1 MQRVAEVQK
10 PMVLW
15 RSEAHNGAA
24 IQNRGS
30 LAMNRSSYRKLL
42 ANGKAALL
50 AAIEIYNKPRIDY
63 RDECFVILLLNAW
76 ELILKAILSK
86 DAQTIFYPK
95 VRGQAYRTYSL
106 TDAFRKAERLLP
118 ADLSTQ
124 ALRMNLELL
133 SIYRDNSVHFYNARH
148 FGTVI
153 YALAQTSI
161 VNLKDLLKA
170 VFDVD
175 LSDEISWQLLPL
187 GLNAPIDPIDYI
199 SGKGVP
205 VKQSSAVKQFLAQ
218 IANSTQSLE
227 AQGQDTGRLLT
238 IFKVKLES
246 TKKIANADVV
256 VGVEKATD
264 GAKGPLVVT
273 KNMDPNET
281 HPLLTMAVVGA
292 VGTLHGLEFTSGAFQ
307 AIAWKYGLKTN
318 QTFCWKSKEGNL
330 IRYSRE
336 AVTFIKRLTEG
347 DVTLAKTEYRERNRK
362 KRDAVPATATLPTGI
377 DQTVVAS

>member
-1 MQRVAEVQK
+1 MAQAEKADAVCS
-10 PMVLW
+10 V
-15 RSEAHNGAA
+15 EAHNGHSHP
-24 IQNRGS
+24 NRG
-30 LAMNRSSYRKLL
+30 LQAMNRSSYRKLL

-76 ELILKAILSK
+76 ELIMKAILSK
-86 DAQTIFYPK
+86 DGQTIFYPK

-106 TDAFRKAERLLP
+106 ADAFRRAEKLLS

-133 SIYRDNSVHFYNARH
+133 GTYRDNSVHFYNARS
-148 FGTVI
+148 FGAVI

-170 VFDVD
+170 VFDID

-187 GLNAPIDPIDYI
+187 GLNAPVDPIDYI
-199 SGKGVP
+199 SGKGVHA
-205 VKQSSAVKQFLAQ
+205 KQSSAVKQFLAQ
-218 IANSTQSLE
+218 IANSTQLLE
-227 AQGQDTGRLLT
+227 AQKQDTGRLLT

-246 TKKIANADVV
+246 TKKIVNADVV
-256 VGVEKATD
+256 VGVEKAAD

-273 KNMDPNET
+273 RNTDPNET
-281 HPLLTMAVVGA
+281 HPLLTMAVVKS
-292 VGTLHGLEFTSGAFQ
+292 VGTLHGFEFTSGAFQ
-307 AIAWKYGLKTN
+307 AIAWKYGLKAN
-318 QTFCWKSKEGNL
+318 PMLCWKSKEGNL

-336 AVTFIKRLTEG
+336 TVAFVKRLTQG
-347 DVTLAKTEYRERNRK
+347 DVRLAKTEYRERNRR
-362 KRDAVPATATLPTGI
+362 KRVVVPATATLPLGAN
-377 DQTVVAS
+377 QTAVVP

>member
-1 MQRVAEVQK
+1 
-10 PMVLW
+10 
-15 RSEAHNGAA
+15 
-24 IQNRGS
+24 
-30 LAMNRSSYRKLL
+30 MNRSSYRKLL

-76 ELILKAILSK
+76 ELIMKAILSK
-86 DAQTIFYPK
+86 DGQTIFYPK

-106 TDAFRKAERLLP
+106 ADAFRRAEKLLS

-133 SIYRDNSVHFYNARH
+133 GTYRDNSVHFYNARS
-148 FGTVI
+148 FGAVI

-170 VFDVD
+170 VFDID

-187 GLNAPIDPIDYI
+187 GLNAPVDPIDYI
-199 SGKGVP
+199 FGKGVHA
-205 VKQSSAVKQFLAQ
+205 KQSSAVKQFLAQ
-218 IANSTQSLE
+218 IANSTQLLE
-227 AQGQDTGRLLT
+227 AQKQDTGRLLT

-246 TKKIANADVV
+246 TKKIVNADVV
-256 VGVEKATD
+256 VGVEKAAD

-273 KNMDPNET
+273 RNTDPNET
-281 HPLLTMAVVGA
+281 HPLLTMAVVKS
-292 VGTLHGLEFTSGAFQ
+292 VGTLHGFEFTSGAFQ
-307 AIAWKYGLKTN
+307 AIAWKYGLKAN
-318 QTFCWKSKEGNL
+318 PMLCWKSKEGNL

-336 AVTFIKRLTEG
+336 TVTFVKRLTQG
-347 DVTLAKTEYRERNRK
+347 DVRLAKTEYRERNRR
-362 KRDAVPATATLPTGI
+362 KRVVVPATATLPLGAN
-377 DQTVVAS
+377 QTAVVP